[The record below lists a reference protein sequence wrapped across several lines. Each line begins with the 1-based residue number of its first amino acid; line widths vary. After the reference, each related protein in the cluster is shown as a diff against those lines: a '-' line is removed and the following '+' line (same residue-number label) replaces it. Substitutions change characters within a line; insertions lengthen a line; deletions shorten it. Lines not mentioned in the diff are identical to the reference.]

1 MNDSINQITSSLIIN
16 DTKNN
21 NISQFKSE
29 LLYFKEELL
38 KDFKIIESNIEDKY
52 TYTINELK
60 QKLNLYEN
68 NFSIII
74 CRFSNISRN
83 NWKIL

>member
-1 MNDSINQITSSLIIN
+1 MTHLYYLFNKMNDSINQITSSLIIN

-38 KDFKIIESNIEDKY
+38 KDFKIIELNI
-52 TYTINELK
+52 
-60 QKLNLYEN
+60 
-68 NFSIII
+68 
-74 CRFSNISRN
+74 
-83 NWKIL
+83 